1 MKLKPILKVMV
12 LGLLALLAL
21 QTRAAAQI
29 NARKI
34 LPNDVLLI
42 RVLNE
47 PDMMAE
53 KKVSADGKIDYFF
66 IGEID
71 LNEKTVA
78 EAQKIIRDKLDA
90 DYLVNPQVYL
100 EVKQYALQFVTVTG
114 QVNRPG
120 QVPIPP
126 DHKMDIVEAIGAA
139 GDFNRL
145 ANKDKIELRRGEDT
159 KRYSYDQLRKPEGK
173 VFVQTDDV
181 IFVFESKF

>member
-1 MKLKPILKVMV
+1 MKLNPPFKLLV
-12 LGLLALLAL
+12 LVLLTLFSVNG
-21 QTRAAAQI
+21 QCVAQAS
-29 NARKI
+29 ARKI

-71 LNEKTVA
+71 LNDKTVA
-78 EAQKIIRDKLDA
+78 EAQKVIRDKLDA

-120 QVPIPP
+120 PVNIPP
-126 DHKMDIVEAIGAA
+126 DHRMDVVEAIGAA
-139 GDFNRL
+139 GDFNPK
-145 ANKDKIELRRGEDT
+145 AKKSEIELRRKDST
-159 KRYSYDQLRKPEGK
+159 KRYTYDQLRKPEGK
-173 VFVQTDDV
+173 VFVEPDDV
-181 IFVFESKF
+181 IFVAESVF

>member
-1 MKLKPILKVMV
+1 MKMKKFLQMMV
-12 LGLLALLAL
+12 VGALVWLACP
-21 QTRAAAQI
+21 AQAQAQA

-34 LPNDVLLI
+34 LPNDILLI

-66 IGEID
+66 IGEVD
-71 LNEKTVA
+71 LNDKTVA

-120 QVPIPP
+120 PVNIPP
-126 DHKMDIVEAIGAA
+126 DHQMDVVEAIGAA
-139 GDFNRL
+139 GDFNPK
-145 ANKDKIELRRGEDT
+145 AKKSQIELRRKDKTMQFTYE
-159 KRYSYDQLRKPEGK
+159 QLRKPEGK
-173 VFVQTDDV
+173 IFVEPDDV
-181 IFVFESKF
+181 IWVAESKF

>member
-1 MKLKPILKVMV
+1 MKLNNLLKVLV
-12 LGLLALLAL
+12 FGVLALLAL
-21 QTRAAAQI
+21 PGSAGAQA

-34 LPNDVLLI
+34 LPNDLLLI

-66 IGEID
+66 IGEVD
-71 LNEKTVA
+71 LNDKTVA

-90 DYLVNPQVYL
+90 DYLVNPQVYV
-100 EVKQYALQFVTVTG
+100 EVKTYALQLVTVTG
-114 QVNRPG
+114 QVSRPG

-126 DHKMDIVEAIGAA
+126 DHQMDIVEAIGAA

-145 ANKDKIELRRGEDT
+145 ANKDKIELRRKDTT

-173 VFVQTDDV
+173 VFVEPDDV

>member
-21 QTRAAAQI
+21 QNRATAQI

-66 IGEID
+66 IGEVD
-71 LNEKTVA
+71 LNDKTVA

-114 QVNRPG
+114 MVNRPG
-120 QVPIPP
+120 PVNIPP
-126 DHKMDIVEAIGAA
+126 DHRMDIVEAIGAA
-139 GDFNRL
+139 GDFNPK
-145 ANKDKIELRRGEDT
+145 AKKSQIELRRKDST
-159 KRYSYDQLRKPEGK
+159 KQFTYDQLRKPEGK
-173 VFVQTDDV
+173 VYVEPDDV
-181 IFVFESKF
+181 IWVAESVF